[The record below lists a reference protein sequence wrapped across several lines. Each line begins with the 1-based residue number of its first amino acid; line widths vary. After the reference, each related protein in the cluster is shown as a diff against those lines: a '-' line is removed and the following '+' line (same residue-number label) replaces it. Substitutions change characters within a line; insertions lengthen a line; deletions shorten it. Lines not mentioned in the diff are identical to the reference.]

1 MEFINQYNLA
11 SLEDTTVS
19 LLTAFILGGAIGLER
34 QFRQRTAGLR
44 TNVLV
49 ALGASI
55 FVDIAN
61 RLHSHEGAV
70 HVLAYVVSGIGFL
83 GAGVMM
89 REEGNI
95 RGLNTAATLWG
106 SAAVGAAAGADL
118 IFEAMIGTFFIL
130 MAKTLLRPVVNGIN
144 KKPIDMS
151 KSEVTATINIV
162 AEKTYQK
169 LIMSNLLKLLNE
181 IQYPIDDLDI
191 NAFGDHDVE
200 IEAKM
205 IATSMD
211 NKQLDHVVEEMLK
224 NEYVRQAFWTP
235 STSE

>member
-130 MAKTLLRPVVNGIN
+130 MAHTLLRPVVNGIN

>member
-1 MEFINQYNLA
+1 M
-11 SLEDTTVS
+11 
-19 LLTAFILGGAIGLER
+19 
-34 QFRQRTAGLR
+34 
-44 TNVLV
+44 
-49 ALGASI
+49 
-55 FVDIAN
+55 DIAN

-130 MAKTLLRPVVNGIN
+130 MANTLLRPVVNGIN

>member
-106 SAAVGAAAGADL
+106 SAAVG
-118 IFEAMIGTFFIL
+118 
-130 MAKTLLRPVVNGIN
+130 RW
-144 KKPIDMS
+144 S
-151 KSEVTATINIV
+151 
-162 AEKTYQK
+162 
-169 LIMSNLLKLLNE
+169 
-181 IQYPIDDLDI
+181 
-191 NAFGDHDVE
+191 
-200 IEAKM
+200 
-205 IATSMD
+205 
-211 NKQLDHVVEEMLK
+211 
-224 NEYVRQAFWTP
+224 
-235 STSE
+235 